1 MTDYTFK
8 DFIRYLS
15 LRAGTNNRK
24 HLTYLAFL
32 TQYDIYNLGIT
43 NIAIEYI
50 HGNKP
55 ITRSQFYIG
64 YYTVVELED
73 LLHTKDEDLIG
84 RYTLPKT
91 VEKRI
96 RNVVNKHATKKP
108 WQLAITIKKKLKLE
122 PREKH
127 LDYLG
132 MYINH
137 YLTTER
143 FKVIKH
149 NLQRN

>member
-15 LRAGTNNRK
+15 LRAGTDRK

-43 NIAIEYI
+43 NIAIEYM
-50 HGNKP
+50 HGNRP

-73 LLHTKDEDLIG
+73 LQHTEDEDLIG

-96 RNVVNKHATKKP
+96 RDIVNKYATKKP
-108 WQLAITIKKKLKLE
+108 WQLAHLIRKKLTLE
-122 PREKH
+122 PEEKWR
-127 LDYLG
+127 DYLG
-132 MYINH
+132 IDIDH
-137 YLTTER
+137 YLHIER
-143 FKVIKH
+143 FKVIKKEI
-149 NLQRN
+149 